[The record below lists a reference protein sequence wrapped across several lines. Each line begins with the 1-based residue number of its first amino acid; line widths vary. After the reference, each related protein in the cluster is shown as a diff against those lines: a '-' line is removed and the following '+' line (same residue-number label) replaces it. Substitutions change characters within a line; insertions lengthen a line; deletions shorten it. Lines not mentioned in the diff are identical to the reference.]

1 MSHLKS
7 KYVGSE
13 LVLFK
18 KNGTAEHG
26 SGLNHSNFRQNLEFC
41 RIPIGIRNIACKVV
55 AEWLIDVYENIPEM
69 IGMNAWKKEGY
80 KWF

>member
-7 KYVGSE
+7 KHVGSE

-41 RIPIGIRNIACKVV
+41 RIPIGIRNLVMGYV
-55 AEWLIDVYENIPEM
+55 AQATRCHTDHRLPSPRLAS
-69 IGMNAWKKEGY
+69 G
-80 KWF
+80 FQ